1 MLFFP
6 IVNGKR
12 GGSRAQ
18 SSVPFVHHDL
28 SKFDSYVKVC
38 E

>member
-12 GGSRAQ
+12 GGPYAKNE
-18 SSVPFVHHDL
+18 VHLVHCNLD
-28 SKFDSYVKVC
+28 KFDSYVKVC